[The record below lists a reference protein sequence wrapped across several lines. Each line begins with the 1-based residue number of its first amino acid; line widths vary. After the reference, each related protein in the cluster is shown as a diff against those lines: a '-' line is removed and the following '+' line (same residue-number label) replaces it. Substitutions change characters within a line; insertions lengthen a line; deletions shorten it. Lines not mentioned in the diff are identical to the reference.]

1 MRTLILAS
9 AIAATLIPA
18 AAEAQPEP
26 NRHEVRHEVRQ
37 EVRQDR
43 REVRQ
48 DRREVRQDRRD
59 LRENRRE
66 LRRDRRDLQH
76 SRVAYVAPYGGWRYA
91 PVNDGYRLRPGFY
104 GQRYGVSDYNRY
116 NLTAPGRN
124 LRWIRYG
131 NDLLLVNVRNGR
143 VLRVLHNRYYR

>member
-1 MRTLILAS
+1 METIMRTLILAS

-18 AAEAQPEP
+18 AAQAQPEP

-37 EVRQDR
+37 
-43 REVRQ
+43 
-48 DRREVRQDRRD
+48 EVRQDRRD

-104 GQRYGVSDYNRY
+104 GQRYWVSDYNRY